1 MRAYDVILK
10 KRNGLP
16 NSHEELKFL
25 IEGYVKGEVP
35 DYQVSAWLMAVYF
48 NHLTPEERFD
58 MTRIMLESGD
68 QISLSE
74 VNGIKVDKHSTGGVG
89 DKVTLVVGPIVAA
102 AGLTM
107 AKLSG
112 RGLGHTGGTI
122 DKLESI
128 PGFRTALKKEEF
140 FKIANEVGLVV
151 AGQTATVA
159 PADKKLYALR
169 DVTATVD
176 EISLIASSIM
186 SKKLAIHSD
195 VIVLDVKVG
204 TGAFMKSIEEATEL
218 ARAMIDIG
226 KRYGRKIG
234 AVVSDMN
241 QPLGKMVGNAL
252 EVKEAVETLKGN
264 GPEDLDRLCRL
275 ISARLIELA
284 RGVSSE
290 EAEKMVKDVLES
302 GEALEKFRSFVIA
315 QGGDGSVVD
324 SPESVLPAAKGTME
338 VLSSKDGYISYIDA
352 EQVGISSMI
361 LGAGRA
367 KKEDA
372 IDYAVGI
379 EVFKKLGDR
388 VLKGDPIARLYFN
401 DEEKAEKA
409 KELFLEAYKISD
421 APIEPPSLVHE
432 IFKGF
437 V

>member
-432 IFKGF
+432 IF
-437 V
+437 

>member
-74 VNGIKVDKHSTGGVG
+74 VKGIKVDKHSTGGVG

-128 PGFRTALKKEEF
+128 PGLRTALKKEEF
-140 FKIANEVGLVV
+140 FRIANEVGLVV

-186 SKKLAIHSD
+186 SKKLSIHSD
-195 VIVLDVKVG
+195 AIVLDVKVG

-241 QPLGKMVGNAL
+241 QPLGKMIGNAL
-252 EVKEAVETLKGN
+252 EVKEAIETLKGN

-290 EAEKMVKDVLES
+290 EAEKIVKDVLES
-302 GEALEKFRSFVIA
+302 GEALEKFRSFVVA
-315 QGGDGSVVD
+315 QGGDGSVAD
-324 SPESVLPAAKGTME
+324 TPESVLPVARRTME
-338 VLSSKDGYISYIDA
+338 VLSQKDGYISYIDA
-352 EQVGISSMI
+352 EKVGISSMI

-367 KKEDA
+367 KKEDV

-388 VLKGDPIARLYFN
+388 VFKGEPIALLYFN

-409 KELFLEAYKISD
+409 KELFLEAYEISD
-421 APIEPPSLVHE
+421 TPIEPPSLVHE
-432 IFKGF
+432 IF
-437 V
+437 

>member
-324 SPESVLPAAKGTME
+324 SPESVLPTAKGTME

-409 KELFLEAYKISD
+409 KELFLEAYKITD

-432 IFKGF
+432 IF
-437 V
+437 